1 MYYSQLPILEI
12 QGAAGEVGAFIRSNK
27 FLVLF
32 HFLLKK
38 RKGKL
43 HDMKQLGS

>member
-1 MYYSQLPILEI
+1 MYYGQLPILDI
-12 QGAAGEVGAFIRSNK
+12 QGAAGEVGTFIRSNK